1 MFHITG
7 CSSGFYVN
15 QSTDSAFNPAVSTTF
30 TTIYPTL
37 CRLFVAISPLF
48 AAWYAKRVEEGDQIE
63 KITLEDLLSTLHSLP
78 SSNINAQMWFQSKE
92 ERSDLFAYGDSILT
106 DSAIPYL
113 SSDIKGNMN
122 WLMEYNNAKTAEEVD
137 LRPYFAVDYENRF
150 AETAMQ
156 GVTRI
161 VEEAIL
167 PISSAYENIYQLDGI
182 TYTKLPAGSEIN
194 RVNANYSIL
203 STNAINNAEVENLF
217 TPLVAVVDYKGC
229 RFIAQTPIPGLNE
242 RQLNHLMMYGTSDN
256 GKTIFKDE
264 RVEPIVKELASK
276 LKWAESSI
284 RVSTEEV
291 ATTKMNSVAAAPASE
306 PLNTKDGKPVALYGP
321 AEGKIVHGTDNN
333 LYAIEY
339 QRSQPVDS
347 YWLQQLIKKNEEYKS
362 IYYLRPELITQMNRH
377 YEMLKAQIEAMN
389 EILKKADAGEE
400 VEGITKDDLAKI
412 REQLP
417 LLEES
422 YKVMPTE
429 FDVNVFTPY
438 SSRTED
444 DDDAS
449 LVKEKGAI
457 ALANFLV
464 GQLLPTLHDELRGLS
479 VNNQDGCKIVQLMH
493 SSGVNIRYLGVLA
506 QQCLN
511 KTLAETEPVDVHII
525 RACENEMIAR
535 CAKVMLT
542 ELLNN
547 PVLSTASGYLVAAFL
562 NALVKKTRDDEI
574 CLEGV
579 RKNKKSKEPT
589 RVPAAIA
596 AELKNA
602 GVTSNGIW
610 KRITELAQH
619 KFNYTFQIWNQPTEE
634 CDRVIVLRRTCILMG
649 IRLESIQYN
658 MDAAVIVRP
667 QDIAGYSTHIKYTQ
681 TSLFDDTLIN
691 TYQQATLMLQ
701 NGQLPS
707 AFLTCRNLVIHSV
720 SCCHKLHPVA
730 IRALSMMASILFILK
745 DYVNAV
751 KYHRLTLRCSER
763 VYGVDSIEAAVCHN
777 QLSDALHKAGCL
789 HESILHYKVCLDIYL
804 MACGDHSEDIGATY
818 ANLGFLYK
826 DLAFNDKAIA
836 CLRFAAEKISKKNP
850 SYLRIVSELTQCY
863 AYSLCIR
870 VICRLT
876 ENWTNAV
883 KFEQVYLDQVKAM
896 EGQEKDKLV
905 EESQKRLQEYNQK
918 LVLKMSM
925 RSILG

>member
-1 MFHITG
+1 
-7 CSSGFYVN
+7 
-15 QSTDSAFNPAVSTTF
+15 
-30 TTIYPTL
+30 
-37 CRLFVAISPLF
+37 
-48 AAWYAKRVEEGDQIE
+48 
-63 KITLEDLLSTLHSLP
+63 
-78 SSNINAQMWFQSKE
+78 MWFQSSKQE
-92 ERSDLFAYGDSILT
+92 NRDLFAYGDSILT

-122 WLMEYNNAKTAEEVD
+122 WLLEYNNAKTAEEVD

-150 AETAMQ
+150 AEAAMQ

-167 PISSAYENIYQLDGI
+167 PISTAYENIYQLDGI

-194 RVNANYSIL
+194 RVNSNYSIL

-242 RQLNHLMMYGTSDN
+242 RQLNHLIMYGTSDN

-276 LKWAESSI
+276 LNWSESSI
-284 RVSTEEV
+284 RVSTEEPEEV
-291 ATTKMNSVAAAPASE
+291 KMNSVAAAPASK
-306 PLNTKDGKPVALYGP
+306 PLDTKDGKPVALYGP
-321 AEGKIVHGTDNN
+321 AEGKIIHGTDNN

-347 YWLQQLIKKNEEYKS
+347 YWLQQLIQKKEEYKS

-377 YEMLKAQIEAMN
+377 REMLKVQINAMK
-389 EILKKADAGEE
+389 EIIQKVDAGEKIE
-400 VEGITKDDLAKI
+400 DVSEEGLKKI

-417 LLEES
+417 LLEEN
-422 YKVMPTE
+422 YNLIPTD

-438 SSRTED
+438 SARTEE

-464 GQLLPTLHDELRGLS
+464 GQLLPTLHEELRELS

-493 SSGVNIRYLGVLA
+493 SSGINIRYLGLLA
-506 QQCLN
+506 EQCLN
-511 KTLAETEPVDVHII
+511 KTLAETSPVDTLII

-542 ELLNN
+542 ELMSN
-547 PVLSTASGYLVAAFL
+547 PVLSTASGYVVAAFL
-562 NALVKKTRDDEI
+562 NALVKTARDDEI
-574 CLEGV
+574 CLEGI
-579 RKNKKSKEPT
+579 RKNKKSKEVA
-589 RVPAAIA
+589 RVPEAIV
-596 AELKNA
+596 AELQKA
-602 GVTSNGIW
+602 GVTSNGVW
-610 KRITELAQH
+610 KRIAELAQH
-619 KFNYTFQIWNQPTEE
+619 KFNYTFQVWSQPTEE

-649 IRLESIQYN
+649 IRIESTQYD
-658 MDAAVIVRP
+658 MAAPVVIRP
-667 QDIAGYSTHIKYTQ
+667 KNIAGYSTHIKYTQ

-691 TYQQATLMLQ
+691 NYQQATMLLQ
-701 NGQLPS
+701 NGQLPA
-707 AFLTCRNLVIHSV
+707 AFLTCRNLIIHSV

-763 VYGVDSIEAAVCHN
+763 VYGIDSIEAAVCHN

-789 HESILHYKVCLDIYL
+789 HESVLHYKACLDIYL
-804 MACGDHSEDIGATY
+804 MACGDHSEDIGITY

-826 DLAFNDKAIA
+826 ELVFNDKAIA
-836 CLRFAAEKISKKNP
+836 CLRFAVEKVSKKNP
-850 SYLRIVSELTQCY
+850 SYLKIVSELTQCY
-863 AYSLCIR
+863 AY
-870 VICRLT
+870 
-876 ENWTNAV
+876 
-883 KFEQVYLDQVKAM
+883 
-896 EGQEKDKLV
+896 G
-905 EESQKRLQEYNQK
+905 
-918 LVLKMSM
+918 
-925 RSILG
+925 